1 VPLEA
6 GFEEVQALARQMIDE
21 ALREGAEAVLVG
33 GLSSLAIALYEEA
46 ARHGLTVVEALT
58 ERILDERGRF
68 VFRHR
73 GFRTLWT
80 P

>member
-1 VPLEA
+1 VPLDA
-6 GFEEVQALARQMIDE
+6 GFEEVRTLAREMIEE
-21 ALREGAEAVLVG
+21 ARREEAEAVLLG

-46 ARHGLTVVEALT
+46 VREGLTVIEALT
-58 ERILDERGRF
+58 DRILDERGRF
-68 VFRHR
+68 VFHHR